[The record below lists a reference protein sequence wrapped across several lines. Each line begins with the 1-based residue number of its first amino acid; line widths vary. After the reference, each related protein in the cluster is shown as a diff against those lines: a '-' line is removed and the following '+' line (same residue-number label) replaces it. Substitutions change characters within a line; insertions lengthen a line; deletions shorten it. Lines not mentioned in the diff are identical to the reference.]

1 MKKDASV
8 FLLAWL
14 GRILLAVFVY
24 TCANVLVLGAAI
36 AALYAM
42 HTVHGPNQPYVGAA
56 VFLAPF
62 ALLLLLYVV
71 HRPTFNKV
79 WRPFGWWKTQ
89 VLARYKLSLSFRALA
104 LDAQSKGE
112 MFNVPHFFRIKTT
125 GRNFETVLCTRR
137 YQTLE
142 DFEKV
147 SERIRAALGA
157 RRLVLREV
165 APRRVL
171 LRAIYAEPLEQGWS
185 GASFLDLL
193 KAGTALDAL
202 PIGVDEEGARV
213 HLNFARSPHGL
224 FAGTSGSGK
233 SVGLNAL
240 LAAIC
245 RLDPLPQLILIDPKR
260 VELTPW
266 LPFARRHAVET
277 QAMVSAL
284 EDARNVMEDRYKS
297 MDSMGIRDLNKH
309 PEKLRELGGSLFV
322 IVDELA
328 ELLAFGGK
336 DAGVLLSSLA
346 QKGRAASVFL
356 VVATQN
362 PKAELFSKSSGT
374 ETLRSNLSNIVAF
387 RVTRAPDSD
396 VILGS
401 GAASEGRDA
410 SSISPDL
417 PGAAYCSWSDERLRV
432 PYLTDEQIQTFVST
446 YAPMSFEGD
455 SQKGEQLELVKENSD
470 EQSILAD

>member
-1 MKKDASV
+1 MKKDASL
-8 FLLAWL
+8 FLLTWL
-14 GRILLAVFVY
+14 GRILLALFVY
-24 TCANVLVLGAAI
+24 SCANSLVLGAVI

-42 HTVHGPNQPYVGAA
+42 HMVHGPNQPYVGAA
-56 VFLAPF
+56 AFLAPF
-62 ALLLLLYVV
+62 ALLLLLYVA
-71 HRPTFNKV
+71 HRPTFNRV

-112 MFNVPHFFRIKTT
+112 IFNVPHFFRIKVS
-125 GRNFETVLCTRR
+125 GRNFETILSTRR

-142 DFEKV
+142 DFERV

-171 LRAIYAEPLEQGWS
+171 LRAIYAEPLEQGWA

-193 KAGTALDAL
+193 KGGTTLAAL
-202 PIGVDEEGARV
+202 PIGIDEEGARV
-213 HLNFARSPHGL
+213 FLNFLRAPHAI

-245 RLDPLPQLILIDPKR
+245 RLVTPPQLVLIDPKK

-266 LPFARRHAVET
+266 LSFAVRHATET
-277 QAMVSAL
+277 QGMVSAL
-284 EDARNVMEDRYKS
+284 EFSVAKMNERFTAMAAAGV
-297 MDSMGIRDLNKH
+297 RDLNKS
-309 PEKLRELGGSLFV
+309 PELLAELGGPLFV
-322 IVDELA
+322 VVDELA

-336 DAGVLLSSLA
+336 EAGVLLSSLA

-356 VVATQN
+356 IVATQN

-374 ETLRSNLSNIVAF
+374 ETLRSNLSNIIAF
-387 RVTRAPDSD
+387 RVTRSSDSD

-417 PGAAYCSWSDERLRV
+417 PGTAYCSWSDERLRV
-432 PYLTDEQIQTFVST
+432 PYLDDDQIQNFVTTF
-446 YAPMSFEGD
+446 APVALEGA
-455 SQKGEQLELVKENSD
+455 SPQEGEQLEKENSD
-470 EQSILAD
+470 EQGILED